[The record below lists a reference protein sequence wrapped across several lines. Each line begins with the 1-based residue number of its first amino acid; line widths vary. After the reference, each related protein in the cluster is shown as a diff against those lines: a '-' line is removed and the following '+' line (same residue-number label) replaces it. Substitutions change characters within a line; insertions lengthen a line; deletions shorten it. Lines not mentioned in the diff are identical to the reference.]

1 MRASGVRG
9 SSGQGRGGAS
19 PTRDV
24 GAETAGASSSG
35 GGYAR
40 KTGLTPRAR
49 EQRESEGASAR
60 GESGRRQVG
69 PGEQGEKGGG
79 CAEGGSADRWDPLR
93 RERRGGREAR
103 AGWAD
108 WAERPRRAGKWAALP
123 FPFILN
129 CFSLFF
135 YLFYLIQIQ
144 MSPKFKLDLLRIMH
158 QTKVKSRVQHDAT
171 IHTPLGFN
179 IIDYNYK

>member
-1 MRASGVRG
+1 VRG
-9 SSGQGRGGAS
+9 R
-19 PTRDV
+19 
-24 GAETAGASSSG
+24 
-35 GGYAR
+35 
-40 KTGLTPRAR
+40 RAR
-49 EQRESEGASAR
+49 RQAGPAAQRE
-60 GESGRRQVG
+60 
-69 PGEQGEKGGG
+69 K
-79 CAEGGSADRWDPLR
+79 
-93 RERRGGREAR
+93 GGREAR

-179 IIDYNYK
+179 IIDYGYK